1 MAYAIIKTGGR
12 QYRVAEGD
20 TIDVDLLDVEAGKT
34 ATFGEVLMH
43 ADGKKLTHGDPLISG
58 AKVTAEVVEQR
69 KDKKV
74 IAFKYRRRKGYHRT
88 VGHRRKL
95 TRVKIKSDHVGRQE
109 SRREKVRLTFS
120 TCNYST
126 AQLLLMAHKKG
137 QGSVKNG
144 RDSVS
149 KRLGVKRFGSEM
161 VVAGNIIIRQRG
173 TKFLPGKNVGLGRD
187 YTIFALVDGNVRF
200 DRSGRRVNVDPA
212 AAQKVSRAFDFPRPF
227 SLSAFGRFAV

>member
-1 MAYAIIKTGGR
+1 MSYAIIKTGGR

-43 ADGKKLTHGDPLISG
+43 ADGDKLTHGDPLISG

-95 TRVKIKSDHVGRQE
+95 TRVKIKSISAG
-109 SRREKVRLTFS
+109 S
-120 TCNYST
+120 
-126 AQLLLMAHKKG
+126 KK
-137 QGSVKNG
+137 
-144 RDSVS
+144 
-149 KRLGVKRFGSEM
+149 
-161 VVAGNIIIRQRG
+161 VVA
-173 TKFLPGKNVGLGRD
+173 KKEE
-187 YTIFALVDGNVRF
+187 
-200 DRSGRRVNVDPA
+200 
-212 AAQKVSRAFDFPRPF
+212 
-227 SLSAFGRFAV
+227 